1 MNPADDMAVAA
12 TNCRREIFRN
22 ICSLHA
28 EPVCCLFFVSC
39 ASIGPTLKR
48 GRKPIVICS
57 TRSGQ
62 NDRSENY
69 IVRLWDLRQPRIIAE
84 CNAQTFISARDIIRQ
99 PDCPNASSL
108 FHPVYFQNPNAQ
120 VLCSYHLTS
129 SYYLNGVLP
138 LLARNGHG
146 GALTP
151 CPFVRGERKTYP
163 RNEDFF
169 LLHP

>member
-69 IVRLWDLRQPRIIAE
+69 IVSLWYSRQPRILAE
-84 CNAQTFISARDIIRQ
+84 SNAQTFIRTIDIIRQ
-99 PDCPNASSL
+99 PYCPNAASL
-108 FHPVYFQNPNAQ
+108 IHPLVFITDQ
-120 VLCSYHLTS
+120 
-129 SYYLNGVLP
+129 
-138 LLARNGHG
+138 R
-146 GALTP
+146 
-151 CPFVRGERKTYP
+151 
-163 RNEDFF
+163 
-169 LLHP
+169 